1 MEGERIFLSSF
12 VPSLLLFKIII
23 YVEKSKT
30 IVTERISEIVGDEQL
45 GKVTVK
51 WYEGCVGVMQVF
63 SNCHCDGAYV
73 TTYIC

>member
-12 VPSLLLFKIII
+12 VASLLLFKNHNLCR
-23 YVEKSKT
+23 KSKT

-51 WYEGCVGVMQVF
+51 WYEGCLGVMQVF
-63 SNCHCDGAYV
+63 YNCHCDGAYV